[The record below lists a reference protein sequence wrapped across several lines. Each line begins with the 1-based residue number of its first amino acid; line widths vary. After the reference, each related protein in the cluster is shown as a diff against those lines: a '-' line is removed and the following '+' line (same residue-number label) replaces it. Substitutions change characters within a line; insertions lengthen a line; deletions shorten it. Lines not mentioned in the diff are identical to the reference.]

1 MIHVFAEAEEN
12 NKIFM
17 KKWDVRDGFWRMDCR
32 EGEQWNF
39 VYVLPKPL
47 AMPVTLVILLSL
59 QIGWVESPPFFCTA
73 TETSW
78 DIAMQYC
85 NTKVGSLK
93 DHKFATYLMGKD
105 NFEAFCQTDSQWPFL
120 YLLEVDVDNFMLL
133 MIPTSR
139 EQMLQVTTAV
149 VTGIHDV
156 FPEDDDD
163 MNDPIL
169 LKKMKKG
176 ESQLSMHKMLLGFHF
191 DGEIKTIWLENE
203 KRDKLLIILHKWPWS
218 SMRGC
223 FGIPF
228 DEFQS
233 VTSKILYINPG
244 QKWTDVPM

>member
-1 MIHVFAEAEEN
+1 
-12 NKIFM
+12 
-17 KKWDVRDGFWRMDCR
+17 
-32 EGEQWNF
+32 
-39 VYVLPKPL
+39 
-47 AMPVTLVILLSL
+47 
-59 QIGWVESPPFFCTA
+59 
-73 TETSW
+73 
-78 DIAMQYC
+78 
-85 NTKVGSLK
+85 
-93 DHKFATYLMGKD
+93 
-105 NFEAFCQTDSQWPFL
+105 
-120 YLLEVDVDNFMLL
+120 MLL